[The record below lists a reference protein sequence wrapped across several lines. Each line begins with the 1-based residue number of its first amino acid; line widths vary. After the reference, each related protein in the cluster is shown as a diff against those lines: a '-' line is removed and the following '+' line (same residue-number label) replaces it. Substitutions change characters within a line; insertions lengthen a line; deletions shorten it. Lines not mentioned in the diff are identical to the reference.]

1 MMMMMMMMV
10 MMMVCCVGV
19 VGNLLQLPSN
29 CCTAGRGASEVS
41 GRRLCQ
47 VPGVWARRS
56 TVRSTGSSKPGTD
69 RAQRR
74 SGGWAA
80 VDLGLSSCWG
90 VSLLGLVFEGV
101 DCVGAAVVNGG
112 RPIGFL

>member
-1 MMMMMMMMV
+1 M
-10 MMMVCCVGV
+10 
-19 VGNLLQLPSN
+19 
-29 CCTAGRGASEVS
+29 
-41 GRRLCQ
+41 
-47 VPGVWARRS
+47 RS
-56 TVRSTGSSKPGTD
+56 TCSSKPGTD

-101 DCVGAAVVNGG
+101 DCVDAAVVNGG
-112 RPIGFL
+112 WDRTGASGMGNGE

>member
-1 MMMMMMMMV
+1 M
-10 MMMVCCVGV
+10 GV

-29 CCTAGRGASEVS
+29 CCKVGRGASEVS

-74 SGGWAA
+74 SGSWAA

-90 VSLLGLVFEGV
+90 VSLLGLVFEDVGCV
-101 DCVGAAVVNGG
+101 DAVVVNGG
-112 RPIGFL
+112 CERTGASGMGNGE